1 MKISNSM
8 MTGISFGL
16 TSAAITTLGLMVG
29 LNSTTHS
36 QLVVLGGVLT
46 IAIADALSDSLGIHI
61 SEESKKDNEKTDVW
75 EATFATFGSKLIFGL
90 TFAIPVILLDLDL
103 AMIVSVLWGLFA
115 LSILSFYIARRNKE
129 NPLHVIAEH
138 IGIAV
143 FVILVTNFLGEWIG
157 TTFG

>member
-1 MKISNSM
+1 MKISKSM

-16 TSAAITTLGLMVG
+16 TSATITTLGLMVG

-36 QLVVLGGVLT
+36 QLVVLGGVIT

-61 SEESKKDNEKTDVW
+61 SEEASKDDGTNVW

-90 TFAIPVILLDLDL
+90 TFAIPLLILDLDH
-103 AMIVSVLWGLFA
+103 AVIASILWGLLA
-115 LSILSFYIARRNKE
+115 LAGLSFYIAKANKE

-138 IGIAV
+138 IGIAI
-143 FVILVTNFLGEWIG
+143 FVIIITNFLGAWIAA
-157 TTFG
+157 TFS